1 MGMGLKFILL
11 EPNLRLR
18 FCRLLLRHKNVK
30 LKWIPNY
37 CKVSSYRN
45 NIIKLTHYD
54 ETEKRAHD
62 SQIVRAKE
70 NSSYATVGPA
80 TAKHQV
86 FVNEDRGAQWFSG
99 RVFDS
104 IFDSR

>member
-11 EPNLRLR
+11 KPNLRHR
-18 FCRLLLRHKNVK
+18 FCCLLLKHKNVK
-30 LKWIPNY
+30 LKRIPNY
-37 CKVSSYRN
+37 CKVTSYRN

-54 ETEKRAHD
+54 ETEKMAHD

-80 TAKHQV
+80 IAKHQV
-86 FVNEDRGAQWFSG
+86 FVNEDRGAQWLSG